1 MKVLFQTKV
10 PLQWVPALLKS
21 LVFVAVMTA
30 VFGVL
35 YPAAVTG
42 VALLFPAAREGNLVQ
57 FEGRVVGS
65 RLIGQDFWRTDL
77 FAGRPSANAVPYDA
91 RESRATNLAPGNPRF
106 KTRVKAA
113 VAAWQQRTGLTTL
126 PPADLVTA
134 SASGLDPHISEA
146 GALWQVPFVA
156 RNTGLTEDEVKAVI
170 EEEAEVGLF
179 SGKRFLNVLRLNE
192 RMTAL
197 RRRQETH
204 DDGNPR

>member
-77 FAGRPSANAVPYDA
+77 FAGRPSA
-91 RESRATNLAPGNPRF
+91 
-106 KTRVKAA
+106 
-113 VAAWQQRTGLTTL
+113 
-126 PPADLVTA
+126 
-134 SASGLDPHISEA
+134 
-146 GALWQVPFVA
+146 
-156 RNTGLTEDEVKAVI
+156 
-170 EEEAEVGLF
+170 
-179 SGKRFLNVLRLNE
+179 
-192 RMTAL
+192 
-197 RRRQETH
+197 
-204 DDGNPR
+204 

>member
-1 MKVLFQTKV
+1 
-10 PLQWVPALLKS
+10 
-21 LVFVAVMTA
+21 MTA

-42 VALLFPAAREGNLVQ
+42 VALLFPAAREGTLVQ

-106 KTRVKAA
+106 KARVKAA

-179 SGKRFLNVLRLNE
+179 SGERFLNVLRLNE

-197 RRRQETH
+197 RRR
-204 DDGNPR
+204 

>member
-42 VALLFPAAREGNLVQ
+42 VALLFPAARE
-57 FEGRVVGS
+57 VGS

-106 KTRVKAA
+106 KARVKEA

-179 SGKRFLNVLRLNE
+179 SGERFLNVLRLNE

-197 RRRQETH
+197 RRR
-204 DDGNPR
+204 

>member
-42 VALLFPAAREGNLVQ
+42 VAMLFPTAREGALVQ

-65 RLIGQDFWRTDL
+65 RLIGQDFWATDL

-106 KTRVKAA
+106 KA
-113 VAAWQQRTGLTTL
+113 
-126 PPADLVTA
+126 
-134 SASGLDPHISEA
+134 
-146 GALWQVPFVA
+146 QVQA
-156 RNTGLTEDEVKAVI
+156 R
-170 EEEAEVGLF
+170 
-179 SGKRFLNVLRLNE
+179 
-192 RMTAL
+192 L
-197 RRRQETH
+197 RR
-204 DDGNPR
+204 GSSAPG

>member
-1 MKVLFQTKV
+1 M
-10 PLQWVPALLKS
+10 
-21 LVFVAVMTA
+21 
-30 VFGVL
+30 
-35 YPAAVTG
+35 
-42 VALLFPAAREGNLVQ
+42 
-57 FEGRVVGS
+57 
-65 RLIGQDFWRTDL
+65 
-77 FAGRPSANAVPYDA
+77 
-91 RESRATNLAPGNPRF
+91 
-106 KTRVKAA
+106 KAA

-170 EEEAEVGLF
+170 EEEAVVGLF

-197 RRRQETH
+197 RRR
-204 DDGNPR
+204 

>member
-65 RLIGQDFWRTDL
+65 RLIGQDFGGRTCLPDAL
-77 FAGRPSANAVPYDA
+77 RPTPYRTTPGKVGR
-91 RESRATNLAPGNPRF
+91 RTSRRVTPG
-106 KTRVKAA
+106 
-113 VAAWQQRTGLTTL
+113 
-126 PPADLVTA
+126 
-134 SASGLDPHISEA
+134 
-146 GALWQVPFVA
+146 
-156 RNTGLTEDEVKAVI
+156 
-170 EEEAEVGLF
+170 
-179 SGKRFLNVLRLNE
+179 LRL
-192 RMTAL
+192 
-197 RRRQETH
+197 
-204 DDGNPR
+204 G